1 MINRIGKL
9 RTVLFF
15 QYFFRGSFI
24 ITKTTTPITKANKSI
39 RYMFSPFYELIFKV
53 LQVSIK

>member
-1 MINRIGKL
+1 MIYQMEKT
-9 RTVLFF
+9 RTDLFF

-39 RYMFSPFYELIFKV
+39 RYMVSPFMN
-53 LQVSIK
+53 